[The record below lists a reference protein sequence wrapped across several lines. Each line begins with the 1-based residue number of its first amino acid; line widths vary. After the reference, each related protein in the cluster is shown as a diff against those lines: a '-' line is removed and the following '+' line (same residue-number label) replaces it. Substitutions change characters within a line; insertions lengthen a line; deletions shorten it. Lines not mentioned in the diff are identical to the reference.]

1 MLNLTDVFDAVRIV
15 NLPHRVD
22 RKTEIGIQLG
32 RLGLDWSSKGV
43 HIFRAKQPADAGD
56 FPSIGA
62 RGCFLSHLTI
72 LQEAVEKCNEKI
84 LIIEDDLDFC
94 KDAVSRLDTVL
105 RKLEETDWSVFY
117 GGYEN
122 LNTSNGCRV
131 SEDLLL
137 VDADLPIQTTHM
149 VAFRGSA
156 IQAAKDYLEAML
168 ARPPGS
174 PDGGPMHVDGAYS
187 WFRRDHPEMKT
198 VAAVPPLGFQRSSK
212 SDIDTSKWYDQAP
225 VVSVLIA
232 LARNAKNWLLR

>member
-22 RKTEIGIQLG
+22 RRIEIGTQLE
-32 RLGLDWSSKGV
+32 RLGLDWSSAGV
-43 HIFRAKQPADAGD
+43 NIFRAKQPADAGD

-62 RGCFLSHLTI
+62 RGCFLSHLAI
-72 LQEAVEKCNEKI
+72 LQEAIEKSDEKI

-94 KDAVSRLDTVL
+94 KDVKSKMDTIL
-105 RKLEETDWSVFY
+105 RALEETDWSVFY

-122 LNTSNGCRV
+122 LNTSNGRYV
-131 SEDLLL
+131 SEGLLL
-137 VDADLPIQTTHM
+137 VEADLPIQTTHM

-156 IQAAKDYLEAML
+156 IRAAKDYLEAML

-174 PDGGPMHVDGAYS
+174 PEGGPMHVDGAYS

-212 SDIDTSKWYDQAP
+212 SDIDTSKWYDRVP

-232 LARNAKNWLLR
+232 RARNAKNWLLR

>member
-1 MLNLTDVFDAVRIV
+1 MLKLTDIFDAVRII

-22 RKTEIGIQLG
+22 RKAEIGIQLE
-32 RLGLDWSSKGV
+32 RLGLDWSSVGV
-43 HIFRAKQPADAGD
+43 NIFRAKQPADAGD

-62 RGCFLSHLTI
+62 RGCFLSHLAI
-72 LQEAVEKCNEKI
+72 LQEAVEKSSKKI

-94 KDAVSRLDTVL
+94 KDVVSRLHTIL
-105 RKLEETDWSVFY
+105 RTLEETDWSVFY

-122 LNTSNGCRV
+122 LNTSNGCHV

-137 VDADLPIQTTHM
+137 MAADLPIQTTHM
-149 VAFRGSA
+149 VAFRGIA
-156 IQAAKDYLEAML
+156 IQAARDYLEAML

-212 SDIDTSKWYDQAP
+212 SDIDTSKWYDRAP

-232 LARNAKNWLLR
+232 RARNAKNRLLR